1 MKKISAFLGLAL
13 GALPLLAPGAQAGTS
28 APPGTGIEIYGYA
41 GESSYVHDDFVQYA
55 SPSLNTWSPPP
66 GLTLPK
72 LGPAVATF
80 SPGLDVPGFSAA
92 SGSVSL
98 QNTGESFKAAASLPS
113 GSLHVLA
120 VSTNSGF
127 AASATAQ
134 LVDFVTFHVTG
145 ATPAVVDVRVTLDG
159 TVTGLSASAG
169 YYSSDLSF
177 GFGGAFDYY
186 AAINGNYSTHGF
198 NGASGYNPIYGW
210 GPAGTSQQ
218 DQWKYYR
225 ATSSTT
231 GFEWDGQLYVT
242 NGENLLLDM
251 TLNTTA
257 GGGATADF
265 LNTAQ
270 LSLGL
275 PSGVTFTSAS
285 GVLLTAGVPEPSTWA
300 LMLLG
305 FAGLGYAG
313 YRRTRKESPQ
323 ATVWLAAPMSRAR
336 SANSTRRR
344 AGV

>member
-1 MKKISAFLGLAL
+1 MKKISAFLAVAS
-13 GALPLLAPGAQAGTS
+13 GAMPLLAQGAQAGS
-28 APPGTGIEIYGYA
+28 MLGGAGIEIYGYA
-41 GESSYVHDDFVQYA
+41 GYNSYNQDDFVQYA

-98 QNTGESFKAAASLPS
+98 QNTGESFTSSASLPS

-134 LVDFVTFHVTG
+134 LVDYVTFHVTG
-145 ATPAVVDVRVTLDG
+145 ASPAVVDVRVTLDG
-159 TVTGLSASAG
+159 TVTGVSPSAG
-169 YYSSDLSF
+169 GYSSDLSF
-177 GFGGAFDYY
+177 SFGGAFDYH
-186 AAINGNYSTHGF
+186 ASLNGGGDGYGF
-198 NGASGYNPIYGW
+198 QGWSGYQPIYGW
-210 GPAGTSQQ
+210 GPSGTSQQ
-218 DQWKYYR
+218 DQWKYYK
-225 ATSSTT
+225 ASGSTT
-231 GFEWDGQLYVT
+231 GFVWDGQLYVT

-251 TLNTTA
+251 ILNTTT

-265 LNTAQ
+265 LNTAK

-275 PSGVTFTSAS
+275 PGGVTFTSAS
-285 GVLLTAGVPEPSTWA
+285 GVLLTASAPEPSTWA

-305 FAGLGYAG
+305 FASLSYAG
-313 YRRTRKESPQ
+313 YRRTRKEAQ
-323 ATVWLAAPMSRAR
+323 TFDAA
-336 SANSTRRR
+336 
-344 AGV
+344 